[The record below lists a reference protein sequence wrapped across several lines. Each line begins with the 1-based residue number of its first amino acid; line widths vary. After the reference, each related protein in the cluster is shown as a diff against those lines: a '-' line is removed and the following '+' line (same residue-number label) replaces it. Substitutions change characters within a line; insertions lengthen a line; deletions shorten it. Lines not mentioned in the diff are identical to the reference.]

1 MDKEEIMDL
10 SWKAKTC
17 ADCVFGDESFWC
29 HRFPERKSM
38 RYKGFN
44 RACAEYIDKKEVED
58 ADNS

>member
-1 MDKEEIMDL
+1 MDL
-10 SWKAKTC
+10 SWKDKTC